1 MQLQKR
7 GRSLVQIL
15 GLDIGGAN
23 IKAATA
29 DGLCIHQTF
38 ALWKHPEL
46 LSRQIEEIV
55 VGLQQPPALVA
66 LTMTGELADCFETR
80 AQGVEVITQA
90 VCSVFNQI
98 PVRVWLTSGE
108 FAAPDEALDLSE
120 LVAAANWHALATWA
134 GRAVPE
140 GPALLIDCGSTT
152 TDLIPLLDGIPDSSG
167 RTDLQRL
174 QAGELLYRG
183 VRRTPV
189 CAMISEVPL
198 PFNGRESAA
207 KVPVAG
213 EIFATALDVH
223 LLCGELPE
231 IPADTDTADGRPCT
245 RDAAI
250 RRLARQICTDLDEV
264 DEQTVIAVARHI
276 HSLQVDELAAAILQ
290 ICSHAPLDGPP
301 RPTLPLIL
309 SGSGD
314 WLIRKAIAKLQYSS
328 QFDVLPI
335 SEMFRTN
342 VSSCAPAFAVARL
355 AAERCSDE
363 MIQAVPPGLFG

>member
-1 MQLQKR
+1 M
-7 GRSLVQIL
+7 QIL

-46 LSRQIEEIV
+46 LSQQIEEIV

-90 VCSVFNQI
+90 VCRVFNQI

-108 FAAPDEALDLSE
+108 FAAPDEALDLPE

-174 QAGELLYRG
+174 EAGELLYRG

-189 CAMISEVPL
+189 CAMISEVPF
-198 PFNGRESAA
+198 PFNGKESTA

-231 IPADTDTADGRPCT
+231 IPADTDTADSRPCT

-276 HSLQVDELAAAILQ
+276 HSLQVDELAAAILR
-290 ICSHAPLDGPP
+290 ICSHAPLNGPA
-301 RPTLPLIL
+301 RPSLPLIL

-342 VSSCAPAFAVARL
+342 VSSSAPAFAVARL

-363 MIQAVPPGLFG
+363 MIRAVPPGLFG